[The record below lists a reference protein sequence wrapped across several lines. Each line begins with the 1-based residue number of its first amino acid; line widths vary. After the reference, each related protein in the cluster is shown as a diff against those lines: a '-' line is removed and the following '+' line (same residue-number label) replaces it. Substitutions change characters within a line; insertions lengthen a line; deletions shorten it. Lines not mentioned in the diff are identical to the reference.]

1 MELRKL
7 LDGMNSRL
15 KTDVFQLN
23 EDGSCRISVDGELVV
38 EVLDFPEDG
47 RVLLCANLGQEPIEG
62 KDEFYRLLMRA
73 MFMFRDSLGCTFSLD
88 PDSNCIYLQRAD
100 YLDLLDEETFYELF
114 EDFFNLA
121 ANWFRLLNDFRPG
134 VEMTAAAVREERTEQ
149 RFGSLNGSFIQV

>member
-7 LDGMNSRL
+7 LDGMNARL

-38 EVLDFPEDG
+38 EVLDFPDDG
-47 RVLLCANLGQEPIEG
+47 RVLFCANLGQEPLEG

-73 MFMFRDSLGCTFSLD
+73 MFMFKDSLGCTFSLD

-100 YLDLLDEETFYELF
+100 YLDLLDEETFYALF

-121 ANWFRLLNDFRPG
+121 SNWFRLLNDFRPG
-134 VEMTAAAVREERTEQ
+134 VEMTAAAVREELNEQ
-149 RFGSLNGSFIQV
+149 RFGTLNGSFIQV